1 MTDILQRIA
10 AAKRQEVEAAKQ
22 HFKVATVDSA
32 KRVSMAQALL
42 SGNGIIAEFKRCS
55 PSKGMMAPMADP
67 AAVAA
72 GYERAGAS
80 AMSVLTDTRFFGGSL
95 TDLMVARAN
104 TKLPILRKEFI
115 VDPWQIAQAK
125 AAGADAVLL
134 IASIL
139 TRQET
144 AELSAFAHSCGLEV
158 LLELHGPHE
167 ASYPMDHVDMVGVNN
182 RNLRNFS
189 VDIDNTM
196 RMADLLPSHT
206 VKVAES
212 GITSAA
218 DIERLR
224 AAGYQGFLIGERF
237 MREPDPGLALT
248 QFLSDK

>member
-22 HFKVATVDSA
+22 HFSVASVDSA

-104 TKLPILRKEFI
+104 TALPILRKEFI

-139 TRQET
+139 TRRET

-196 RMADLLPSHT
+196 RMANLLPSHI

-224 AAGYQGFLIGERF
+224 TAGYQGFLIGERF
-237 MREPDPGLALT
+237 MRESDPGLALT